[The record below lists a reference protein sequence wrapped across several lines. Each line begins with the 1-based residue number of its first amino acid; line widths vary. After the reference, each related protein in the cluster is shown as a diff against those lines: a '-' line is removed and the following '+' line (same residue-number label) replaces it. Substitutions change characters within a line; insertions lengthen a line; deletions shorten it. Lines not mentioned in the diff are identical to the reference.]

1 MQLQGMVSNVHLLP
15 FLRLREHLGFHSTI
29 KTAFRALLG
38 VWLLLF
44 NWLYSPGMWATSR
57 ACSFLSNLTAQA
69 VIAVWIAWLIAQRY
83 SESSLIQVRT
93 GSLKRQLFAW
103 MFFTILV
110 MTVTS
115 GAALPLQIILVHGHQ
130 CLFFKVYFCAV
141 VWIWALGINEKV
153 EVIGFS
159 NHHYTIAI
167 GNSNQ

>member
-1 MQLQGMVSNVHLLP
+1 MVSNVHLLP
-15 FLRLREHLGFHSTI
+15 LLRLKEHLGFHSTN
-29 KTAFRALLG
+29 KTALRTLLG

-44 NWLYSPGMWATSR
+44 NWLYRPGMWATSK

-110 MTVTS
+110 MTLIVTS

-130 CLFFKVYFCAV
+130 RLCFKAYFCSVA
-141 VWIWALGINEKV
+141 WIWVLGINEKV
-153 EVIGFS
+153 EVIGF
-159 NHHYTIAI
+159 NNYHYTIAV